1 MGDLFGNDPAPK
13 TPADSNSVK
22 QETQVDDLF
31 GTEPKSVIPA
41 NDVPANDAPAN
52 DAPANDAPADEKP
65 AAPAAEP
72 AIDEL
77 FGKPIATEKNVS
89 LEFLN
94 EAPVADGAFI
104 DSLFGRSSSTETPIE
119 AESAVPEP
127 VIEVQSNLPLDLRE
141 PVKVKEPIDELD
153 ALFGIGAFTTPAE
166 FKGAEYRQWVDNSG
180 TYQVK
185 ARLAVIYVD
194 KIKLLKENGKFTTV
208 SLSRLSD
215 ADFGYVSWVATN
227 LTSEHTARM
236 VKTESPA
243 FDSDL
248 AR

>member
-1 MGDLFGNDPAPK
+1 M
-13 TPADSNSVK
+13 
-22 QETQVDDLF
+22 F
-31 GTEPKSVIPA
+31 GTETKSA
-41 NDVPANDAPAN
+41 SPANDAP
-52 DAPANDAPADEKP
+52 DDEKP

-89 LEFLN
+89 VEFLN

-141 PVKVKEPIDELD
+141 PVNVKEPIDELD

-215 ADFGYVSWVATN
+215 VDFGYVSWVATN
-227 LTSEHTARM
+227 LTSEHPARM
-236 VKTESPA
+236 VKTESQA
-243 FDSDL
+243 FDSDV

>member
-1 MGDLFGNDPAPK
+1 MDDLFGNDPAPK
-13 TPADSNSVK
+13 APAESNSLK

-31 GTEPKSVIPA
+31 GTEPKSA
-41 NDVPANDAPAN
+41 T
-52 DAPANDAPADEKP
+52 PANDAPADEKP
-65 AAPAAEP
+65 AAPASEP

-127 VIEVQSNLPLDLRE
+127 EIEVQSTLPLDLRE
-141 PVKVKEPIDELD
+141 PVKGKEPIDELD

-215 ADFGYVSWVATN
+215 VDFGYVSWVATN

-236 VKTESPA
+236 VKTESQA
-243 FDSDL
+243 FDSDV